1 VVSVVLDVSV
11 MSVMS
16 VVTPVVICLMVA
28 TMGDV
33 VAVIDVGG

>member
-11 MSVMS
+11 MSVVM
-16 VVTPVVICLMVA
+16 PVVICLMVA

-33 VAVIDVGG
+33 VAVVDVGGGG